1 MLKRGWTPVLV
12 AVVVLAAVGV
22 FLALS
27 RSDGDDGGVLAGE
40 GARDCGTF
48 VSDQVPGAAVR
59 GFECAAAA
67 FAAGEPAR
75 LEVTFPTDE
84 GAPVKSTFETDGE
97 VIRVRDDYS
106 RDPFSDGGVGEREC
120 YEWNIDL
127 ERGEVLPQ
135 DCVPVVELLS

>member
-1 MLKRGWTPVLV
+1 MKRRWIPVLAV
-12 AVVVLAAVGV
+12 AVVAAAVGWV
-22 FLALS
+22 LASS
-27 RSDGDDGGVLAGE
+27 RFGGDDGGVLAVDE
-40 GARDCGTF
+40 PRDCGTF
-48 VSDQVPGAAVR
+48 VSDEVPGAAVR

-84 GAPVKSTFETDGE
+84 GAPVKSTFETDGH